1 MQTNLKAF
9 DIQIACKV
17 YSVKCVPYQVCSLN
31 YLLCNICG
39 GVSLPIYLF
48 DDFENICIPCYYH
61 HQFGNMIH

>member
-9 DIQIACKV
+9 DMQICKV
-17 YSVKCVPYQVCSLN
+17 YSVECVPYQVCSLN
-31 YLLCNICG
+31 YILCNIRG

-48 DDFENICIPCYYH
+48 DDFENICISRYYH